1 MHNLLYGVEDVL
13 ESRDPMEFTEEN
25 SVYFGPTH
33 IDFFQLRMKET
44 IDAKKLPARKWRQSM
59 QAVMNS
65 D

>member
-33 IDFFQLRMKET
+33 IDCFQLRMKET
-44 IDAKKLPARKWRQSM
+44 IDVKTLPSINLKQSM
-59 QAVMNS
+59 QA
-65 D
+65 